1 VYRPSFHLSVS
12 SNATVVQMWGK
23 LLNTSSFWLSLIL
36 TVTALSLKMLY
47 FMLIEV
53 EFCPS
58 EVQVILEVR

>member
-1 VYRPSFHLSVS
+1 
-12 SNATVVQMWGK
+12 MWGK